1 MKQVKELSLVQ
12 SVRVDNNFVN
22 ELSVCHFASGFASVD
37 FMIWNLKTEMKVC
50 SPVSFITLVVQ
61 LKLKLLFGVWG

>member
-12 SVRVDNNFVN
+12 SIRVDNDFVN
-22 ELSVCHFASGFASVD
+22 ELSVCHYASGFASVD

-50 SPVSFITLVVQ
+50 SPVSFVPLVGL
-61 LKLKLLFGVWG
+61 LKLKSLFVVWG